1 MREHS
6 MPVPDELESRRSV
19 LYVVLIVTIVA
30 TIGFSLLNSM
40 LWPSYALIQAAVVL
54 LWLGILRVVRKTPK
68 LQLWSLCY
76 LISSFCLVF
85 YPFLIIDF
93 RVGLFSWI
101 FIFPILSYLLLG
113 RKLGMAATFVGSL
126 SGLGALTWR
135 IWQQDPN
142 IHWVALTN
150 YATCMLAI
158 WAMAH
163 VYEYKRES
171 VVRRLH
177 NMATKDPLTG
187 LLNVRTLL
195 DTLDCAIEQAKQ
207 RSQPL
212 TVIYIDVNDFKI
224 INDTQGHQRGNEI
237 LVTLAKEM
245 KYATRQYDHLFRSGG
260 DEFVMIFPNCTK
272 KQAQMICEHRLASE
286 LCKRERKITLSIG
299 YAQTGTTS
307 YLTPD
312 ELLQQADN
320 NMYEVKHAYKQRL
333 MLNDASFQG

>member
-1 MREHS
+1 
-6 MPVPDELESRRSV
+6 MPLPDELESRRSV
-19 LYVVLIVTIVA
+19 LRVVLIVTIIA
-30 TIGFSLLNSM
+30 TIGFSLLNWV
-40 LWPSYALIQAAVVL
+40 LWPSYAVVQASVVL
-54 LWLGILRVVRKTPK
+54 LWVCILRVVKKTPK
-68 LQLWSLCY
+68 LQLWSVCY

-93 RVGLFSWI
+93 RMGLFSWI

-113 RKLGMAATFVGSL
+113 RKLGLVATFIGSL

-163 VYEYKRES
+163 VYEFKRES

-177 NMATKDPLTG
+177 NMATRDPLTG

-195 DTLDCAIEQAKQ
+195 DTLNDALEHAKQ
-207 RSQPL
+207 HSEPL

-224 INDTQGHQRGNEI
+224 INDTHGHQHGDEI
-237 LVTLAKEM
+237 LITVAKAM
-245 KYATRQYDHLFRSGG
+245 KYATRQKDHLFRNGG
-260 DEFVMIFPNCTK
+260 DEFVMIFPNCTEE
-272 KQAQMICEHRLASE
+272 QARSICEHRLTSE
-286 LCKRERKITLSIG
+286 LRKKERNLTLSIG
-299 YAQTGTTS
+299 YAQTGTTD
-307 YLTPD
+307 YLSPD
-312 ELLQQADN
+312 ALLQQADN
-320 NMYEVKHAYKQRL
+320 NMYAVKHASKQRL
-333 MLNDASFQG
+333 VTCL